1 MNYISKFAFS
11 WMIMRP
17 SYSDRKEER
26 CCKCD
31 WEGRR
36 FWLYQLTVFALGE
49 EFVQDLK
56 EIMKT

>member
-1 MNYISKFAFS
+1 MHVFTYLVIIFFQNTIQIKIRIISKQTRREMNYISKFAFS

-31 WEGRR
+31 
-36 FWLYQLTVFALGE
+36 
-49 EFVQDLK
+49 
-56 EIMKT
+56 